1 MLNIIWLIYNAI
13 ISFSYAL
20 DVNCRVSFY
29 VVVEG
34 KDDEV
39 QMKQLEAVQRHD
51 AEEET
56 SHIAIK
62 SALETI
68 QQLQNKAKII
78 QWERQQSLGQ
88 DMFRMEATLCKSV

>member
-1 MLNIIWLIYNAI
+1 M
-13 ISFSYAL
+13 
-20 DVNCRVSFY
+20 SFY

-34 KDDEV
+34 KDDEA
-39 QMKQLEAVQRHD
+39 QMKKLEAAQRTD

-62 SALETI
+62 SALENI
-68 QQLQNKAKII
+68 QQLHNKAKII

-88 DMFRMEATLCKSV
+88 DIFRMEATLRKSVLAMNCVKYTMNQKIIQIVIRLYI

>member
-1 MLNIIWLIYNAI
+1 M
-13 ISFSYAL
+13 
-20 DVNCRVSFY
+20 SFY

-39 QMKQLEAVQRHD
+39 QMKQLEAVQRLD

-62 SALETI
+62 SALENI

-88 DMFRMEATLCKSV
+88 DIFRMEATLCKSVSAMNCVKYTMYRQNIQILIR